1 MHSKFPS
8 GFIYCMYK
16 EKGFELSC
24 KMLFY
29 RRLPFP
35 SIVCRYL
42 IVMKKT
48 AIFPLHE
55 QAGAKIIDFG
65 GYLMPVQYSGIL
77 AEHKAVREAAGLF
90 DVSHMGNF
98 FIRGAR
104 AGEFLQY
111 LTTNDIGVL
120 SDGEA
125 QYNLMLYPDGGIVD
139 DLIIY
144 RIDAETWFLIV
155 NAGNAGKDFDWIK
168 QHIGAFDG
176 VTLEDRTDDFSLIAL
191 QGPASAAILRK
202 VLQEFDFASL
212 GTFRFRKAGFNGA
225 ELLIARTGYTGEQ
238 GVEILIPNDSA
249 PALWSALLSAGEACG
264 IKPVGLGARD
274 TLRLEMGYSLYGHEI
289 DSTVNP
295 LEARLKWVVKMQK
308 GRFIGKDACEQVL
321 LSPRK
326 TVAGFSLE
334 GRALP
339 RQHFRLYN
347 SDRQEIGT
355 VCSGT
360 LSPTLKEPIGTC
372 SILKEY
378 GRPGTP
384 VFVEIRGVLHPGSI
398 RPLPFVERSPL

>member
-1 MHSKFPS
+1 
-8 GFIYCMYK
+8 
-16 EKGFELSC
+16 
-24 KMLFY
+24 
-29 RRLPFP
+29 
-35 SIVCRYL
+35 
-42 IVMKKT
+42 MKKT
-48 AIFPLHE
+48 ALYSWHE

-65 GYLMPVQYSGIL
+65 GYFMPVQYSGII

-98 FIRGAR
+98 FVRGAR

-111 LTTNDIGVL
+111 LTTNDIGAL
-120 SDGEA
+120 SDGDA

-144 RIDAETWFLIV
+144 RIDAGTWFLIV
-155 NAGNAGKDFDWIK
+155 NASNALKDFEWIG

-176 VTLEDRTDDFSLIAL
+176 VSLEDRTDALSLVAL
-191 QGPASAAILRK
+191 QGPETAAILRI
-202 VLQEFDFASL
+202 VLPDFDFAAL
-212 GTFRFRKAGFNGA
+212 GTFTFRKTGFNGA
-225 ELLIARTGYTGEQ
+225 ELIIARTGYTGEQ
-238 GVEILIPNDSA
+238 GVEICMPNEVA
-249 PALWSALLSAGEACG
+249 QELWTAIIGAGERYG
-264 IKPVGLGARD
+264 IRPIGLGARD

-308 GRFIGKDACEQVL
+308 GHFIGKGACEQVE

-339 RQHFRLYN
+339 RQHFKLYN
-347 SDRQEIGT
+347 ADRQEIGT

-360 LSPTLKEPIGTC
+360 LSPTLQEPIGTC

-378 GRPGTP
+378 GKPGTR
-384 VFVEIRGVLHPGSI
+384 VFVEIRGALHPGTI
-398 RPLPFVERSPL
+398 RALPFVQSSPV